1 MQYYQTKAR
10 CPECSLFFKYA
21 VSEEELEEEL
31 GQEVFCP
38 RCGETAVFGP
48 YQPCS
53 LETYEEIIE
62 VYEEYEESELDLD
75 DFDDL
80 EEEDEDEEDW

>member
-38 RCGETAVFGP
+38 RCGEVAVFG
-48 YQPCS
+48 QDV
-53 LETYEEIIE
+53 
-62 VYEEYEESELDLD
+62 VYEFEEPGTQ
-75 DFDDL
+75 
-80 EEEDEDEEDW
+80 